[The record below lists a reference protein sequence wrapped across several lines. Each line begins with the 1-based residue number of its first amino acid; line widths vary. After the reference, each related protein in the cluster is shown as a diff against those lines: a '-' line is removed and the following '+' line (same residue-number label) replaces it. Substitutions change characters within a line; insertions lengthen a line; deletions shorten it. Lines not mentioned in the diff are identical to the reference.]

1 MSATVDAKK
10 IAEYFGGC
18 PTLHVPGRT
27 FPVDVRYLEDALET
41 TRWWIS
47 ESSPY
52 ANKGL
57 PNLSLKSFLILNPV
71 SRLWDILSWKESPGM
86 DGGQCSCGR

>member
-1 MSATVDAKK
+1 MSATVDAEK
-10 IAEYFGGC
+10 ISGYFGGC
-18 PTLHVPGRT
+18 PTLQVPGRT

-52 ANKGL
+52 AREGFHNPLDK
-57 PNLSLKSFLILNPV
+57 PSLTTNRVF
-71 SRLWDILSWKESPGM
+71 RLRRVPS
-86 DGGQCSCGR
+86 Q

>member
-1 MSATVDAKK
+1 MSATVDAEK
-10 IAEYFGGC
+10 IAGYFGGC

-41 TRWWIS
+41 TKWWIS

-52 ANKGL
+52 AVKGS
-57 PNLSLKSFLILNPV
+57 PSLLDKIFVTSNHVFRPEGSP
-71 SRLWDILSWKESPGM
+71 SRQESTRM
-86 DGGQCSCGR
+86 D

>member
-1 MSATVDAKK
+1 MSATVDAEK
-10 IAEYFGGC
+10 ISEYFGGC

-41 TRWWIS
+41 TKWWIS

-52 ANKGL
+52 ASEG
-57 PNLSLKSFLILNPV
+57 
-71 SRLWDILSWKESPGM
+71 
-86 DGGQCSCGR
+86 

>member
-1 MSATVDAKK
+1 MSATIDAEK
-10 IAEYFGGC
+10 ISEYFGGC

-41 TRWWIS
+41 TKWWIS

-52 ANKGL
+52 ASEAL
-57 PNLSLKSFLILNPV
+57 HKSSGKTVPV
-71 SRLWDILSWKESPGM
+71 LRPVFRSWRVSS
-86 DGGQCSCGR
+86 Q

>member
-1 MSATVDAKK
+1 MILMSATLDAEK
-10 IAEYFGGC
+10 ISEYFGGC

-52 ANKGL
+52 ASEGL
-57 PNLSLKSFLILNPV
+57 VKFPGKNIPYPNP
-71 SRLWDILSWKESPGM
+71 
-86 DGGQCSCGR
+86 